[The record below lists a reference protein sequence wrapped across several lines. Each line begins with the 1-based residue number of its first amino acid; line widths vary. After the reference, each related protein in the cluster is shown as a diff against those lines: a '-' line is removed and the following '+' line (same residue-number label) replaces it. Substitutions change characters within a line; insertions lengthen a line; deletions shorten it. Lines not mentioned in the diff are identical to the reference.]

1 MMHNFA
7 KPIQI
12 DLALI
17 IPINLIPQNI
27 HFPLRHIFPF
37 RPNNLL
43 QILPSNISLGLLII
57 LLEDLLQLRSGFDL
71 PWIRRD
77 DSHEGVEIKAADA
90 LLVVLGNDVIGGL
103 FGCVEIVF

>member
-1 MMHNFA
+1 MHNLA
-7 KPIQI
+7 KPIEI
-12 DLALI
+12 YFALI
-17 IPINLIPQNI
+17 IPIKLIPQKI

-43 QILPSNISLGLLII
+43 QILPGNIAFRLLVI
-57 LLEDLLQLRSGFDL
+57 LLEDFLQLGSGFDL

-77 DSHEGVEIKAADA
+77 DSHEGVKVKAPDA